1 MSELEPLA
9 LLSAEAAPGLALPPE
24 LRRVYGGDLAL
35 PERCVY
41 ANFVQTID
49 GVVAIPSVPDSN
61 RLVSGGSEADRF
73 VMGLLRAAADV
84 VLIGSGTLRASARGR
99 WRPDTVFPA
108 AAEAYAEL
116 RRELGLDP
124 RPRVAILT
132 ASGSIP
138 PDRAVLEDAPLVV
151 TTNAGAERLAGTLPA
166 GVEVVALPGE
176 AEVDVA
182 AVVELLRGRGHRRI
196 LSEAGP
202 HVFGSL
208 VEAASSTSCSS
219 RCRRCLRD
227 VSIPRPSGSSR
238 GSRSSPGTSSPRGF
252 DRRVRTGATS
262 SCSTRSRSYLSSS
275 FASRRSA
282 RTRNTAVSPT
292 R

>member
-1 MSELEPLA
+1 MSDLEPLA
-9 LLSAEAAPGLALPPE
+9 LLSAEAGPGLGLPSE

-35 PERCVY
+35 PDRCVY

-108 AAEAYAEL
+108 AAEAYAKL

-124 RPRVAILT
+124 RPRVAIIT

-138 PDRAVLEDAPLVV
+138 SDRAVLEDAPLVV
-151 TTNAGAERLAGTLPA
+151 TTNTGAARLAGTLPA
-166 GVEVVALPGE
+166 GVEVVVLPGE
-176 AEVDVA
+176 AEVGVA

-208 VEAASSTSCSS
+208 VEAGLVDELFLT
-219 RCRRCLRD
+219 
-227 VSIPRPSGSSR
+227 VSPLLAGRSDSGPL
-238 GSRSSPGTSSPRGF
+238 GLVEGVALLPGHEQHAR
-252 DRRVRTGATS
+252 
-262 SCSTRSRSYLSSS
+262 L
-275 FASRRSA
+275 RSA
-282 RTRNTAVSPT
+282 RARGSHLFLQYALS
-292 R
+292 

>member
-1 MSELEPLA
+1 MSGLEPLA
-9 LLSAEAAPGLALPPE
+9 LLSSEPELGLVLPPGL
-24 LRRVYGGDLAL
+24 RRLYGGDLTL
-35 PERCVY
+35 PERCLY

-61 RLVSGGSEADRF
+61 RLVSGGCDADRF
-73 VMGLLRAAADV
+73 VMGLLRAAADA

-116 RRELGLDP
+116 RRKLGLDP

-132 ASGSIP
+132 ASGSIS
-138 PDRAVLEDAPLVV
+138 PDRAVFEDAPLVV
-151 TTNAGAERLAGTLPA
+151 TTNTGAARLAGTLPA
-166 GVEVVALPGE
+166 GVEVVVLPGE
-176 AEVDVA
+176 AEVGVA

-208 VEAASSTSCSS
+208 VEAGLVDELFLT
-219 RCRRCLRD
+219 
-227 VSIPRPSGSSR
+227 VSPLLAG
-238 GSRSSPGTSSPRGF
+238 RSDSVPLGLVEGVALLPGHEQHAR
-252 DRRVRTGATS
+252 
-262 SCSTRSRSYLSSS
+262 L
-275 FASRRSA
+275 RSA
-282 RTRNTAVSPT
+282 RAHGSHLFLQYALS
-292 R
+292 

>member
-1 MSELEPLA
+1 MTELEPLA
-9 LLSAEAAPGLALPPE
+9 LLSAEAAPGLGLPPE

-108 AAEAYAEL
+108 GAEAYAEL

-138 PDRAVLEDAPLVV
+138 PDRAVLADGPIVV
-151 TTNAGAERLAGTLPA
+151 TTDAGAALLAKGELPT
-166 GVEVVALPGE
+166 GVEVAALRGD
-176 AEVDVA
+176 AEVDVRSA
-182 AVVELLRGRGHRRI
+182 VELLRERGYGRI

-208 VEAASSTSCSS
+208 VAADIVDELFLTVSPLLAGRPASGRLGLVEGVSLLPERT
-219 RCRRCLRD
+219 RPARLR
-227 VSIPRPSGSSR
+227 S
-238 GSRSSPGTSSPRGF
+238 
-252 DRRVRTGATS
+252 VRTDESHLFLQYAL
-262 SCSTRSRSYLSSS
+262 R
-275 FASRRSA
+275 
-282 RTRNTAVSPT
+282 
-292 R
+292 

>member
-1 MSELEPLA
+1 MSDLEPLA
-9 LLSAEAAPGLALPPE
+9 LLAAEAGPGVGLPHA

-108 AAEAYAEL
+108 AAGAYAEL
-116 RRELGLDP
+116 RRALGLAL

-151 TTNAGAERLAGTLPA
+151 TTNAGAERLAGTLP
-166 GVEVVALPGE
+166 GGGEIVALPGD
-176 AEVDVA
+176 AEVDVRSA
-182 AVVELLRGRGHRRI
+182 VELLRGRGYGRI

-208 VEAASSTSCSS
+208 VEA
-219 RCRRCLRD
+219 D
-227 VSIPRPSGSSR
+227 VVDELFL
-238 GSRSSPGTSSPRGF
+238 T
-252 DRRVRTGATS
+252 
-262 SCSTRSRSYLSSS
+262 
-275 FASRRSA
+275 
-282 RTRNTAVSPT
+282 VSPLLAGRT
-292 R
+292 DSGPLGLVEGVALLPERARPLRLRSVRANESHLFLHYALR